1 MIDWSIYLA
10 LNKGGSKVKGNKVQ
24 KTGGIKTGVARGG
37 GGGSKAT
44 SYKIMRD
51 LKTGRG
57 KRVKDQKQQGRIQ
70 GDHKTQVVLVNQ

>member
-37 GGGSKAT
+37 GGGRK
-44 SYKIMRD
+44 K
-51 LKTGRG
+51 K
-57 KRVKDQKQQGRIQ
+57 K
-70 GDHKTQVVLVNQ
+70 